1 MAVCPQRNYTCILTA
16 NRVQLSKRFGFLDR
30 CEDAPGMFTSLHSYL
45 KYASRVGVVS
55 EVHPIASK
63 LLAKFG
69 SGGMSHMMSFVGA
82 QLQDR
87 QQRLAE
93 KEGGDADNDFVSKLW
108 AQHKADPEKFTFTDV
123 FSTCITN
130 IGAGSD
136 TTSISLSAVMYHL
149 IRNPDVLAKVPHSP
163 TSAKVKPRSC

>member
-1 MAVCPQRNYTCILTA
+1 M
-16 NRVQLSKRFGFLDR
+16 QLSKRFGFLDR
-30 CEDAPGMFTSLHSYL
+30 CEDAPGMFSSLHSYL
-45 KYASRVGVVS
+45 KYASRVGVIS
-55 EVHPIASK
+55 EVHPVASK
-63 LLAKFG
+63 LLARFG

-93 KEGGDADNDFVSKLW
+93 KGSEGTDDDFMSKVL
-108 AQHKADPEKFTFTDV
+108 AQHKVDPEKFTFADV

-149 IRNPDVLAKVPHSP
+149 IRNPDVLAKVTHSP
-163 TSAKVKPRSC
+163 TSANLYHRSC